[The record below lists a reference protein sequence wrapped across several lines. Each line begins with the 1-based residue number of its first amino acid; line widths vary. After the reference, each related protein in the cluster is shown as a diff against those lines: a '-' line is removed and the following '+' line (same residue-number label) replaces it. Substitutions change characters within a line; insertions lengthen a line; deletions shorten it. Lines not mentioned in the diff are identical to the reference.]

1 MSHGDYALPCGPMK
15 APRADKLIVGRGTA
29 LALAAGDEV
38 GELLADG
45 VVDRRR
51 LELGEDRLPD
61 PVGAL
66 RGLDRASLG
75 PYLVVAP
82 VAEEWRVGGLSS
94 AVRGGFAEDKAGGGG
109 LREGARV
116 RLWPTSATLVNVGAP
131 TTSRRLLRAMSC
143 H

>member
-1 MSHGDYALPCGPMK
+1 MK

-38 GELLADG
+38 GELVADG
-45 VVDRRR
+45 LVDRRR
-51 LELGEDRLPD
+51 LELGQDRLPD
-61 PVGAL
+61 PVGAF
-66 RGLDRASLG
+66 RGLDRASFG

-94 AVRGGFAEDKAGGGG
+94 AVRGEFAEDKAGGGG
-109 LREGARV
+109 VAREGARV
-116 RLWPTSATLVNVGAP
+116 RLWPASATLVNVGAP
-131 TTSRRLLRAMSC
+131 TTSRRLLRAISC